1 MSHDKTRR
9 DQRGFTLPELLVV
22 LGILGLLAV
31 LVVPRVVGFYSKA
44 KVDTARIQIEKFGG
58 ILDLYRLEVGS
69 YPAQDDGLKA
79 LIEKPADAEAWN
91 GPYIKNDDSLVDP
104 WGEPYVYRFPGEHGE
119 YDIYSLGA
127 DKKEGGDGEN
137 QDIQSW

>member
-1 MSHDKTRR
+1 MSHDKKQRG
-9 DQRGFTLPELLVV
+9 QRGFTLPELLVV

-44 KVDTARIQIEKFGG
+44 KVDTAKIQIEKFGG

-79 LIEKPADAEAWN
+79 LFEKPADAEAWN
-91 GPYIKNDDSLVDP
+91 GPYIKNDDSLMDP

-127 DKKEGGDGEN
+127 DKKEGGDGED

>member
-1 MSHDKTRR
+1 MSHDRKRR
-9 DQRGFTLPELLVV
+9 GERGFTLPELLVV

-44 KVDTARIQIEKFGG
+44 KVDTAKIQIEKFGG

-69 YPAQDDGLKA
+69 YPPQDDGLKA

-127 DKKEGGDGEN
+127 DKKEGGDGED

>member
-1 MSHDKTRR
+1 MSHDRR
-9 DQRGFTLPELLVV
+9 RRGQRGFTLPELLVV

-44 KVDTARIQIEKFGG
+44 KVDTAKIQIEKFGG

-69 YPAQDDGLKA
+69 YPGQDDGLKA

-127 DKKEGGDGEN
+127 DKKEGGDGED